1 MGRTSLPRAYQ
12 ELIGTTD
19 LIQNAG
25 VDWTI
30 VRFTAPK
37 NTPKTGKL
45 RVGFYGTDRIGFAV
59 SRADI
64 AAFTAAQVEDDA
76 YLNRAPAIS
85 N

>member
-1 MGRTSLPRAYQ
+1 
-12 ELIGTTD
+12 
-19 LIQNAG
+19 

-37 NTPKTGKL
+37 DTPKTGKL

-64 AAFTAAQVEDDA
+64 AAFTAAQIDDNV
-76 YLNRAPAIS
+76 YLNQAPRSATS
-85 N
+85 PLR

>member
-1 MGRTSLPRAYQ
+1 M
-12 ELIGTTD
+12 ID
-19 LIQNAG
+19 LVKNAG

-37 NTPKTGKL
+37 DTPKTGKL

-64 AAFTAAQVEDDA
+64 AAFTAKQVDDHT
-76 YLNRAPAIS
+76 YLNPPALS